1 MLKDRDIL
9 LKLNAHDEQGIE
21 ALFIRYYKPLVVFAG
36 SYLHNLPE
44 AEDLVQEQIVKLWTK
59 RAFTPVKAEAFSTF
73 LFTVIKNACLNW
85 LEKRK
90 LSLTSLEFPHLQIAQ
105 EEASHTDDERV
116 KLIAAILEKLPLQTR
131 RVVDFVILQDKTYKQ
146 AAEELNVSVNTV
158 KTLLKQGIKG
168 LRCELKDRRDRLIF
182 LYIYHRMRRKTL

>member
-1 MLKDRDIL
+1 MLQDQDIL

-36 SYLHNLPE
+36 SYLHNLAE

-59 RAFTPVKAEAFSTF
+59 QAFAPVRAEAFSTF

-90 LSLTSLEFPHLQIAQ
+90 LSLTSLEFPHFQIAQ
-105 EEASHTDDERV
+105 EEANQMEDEKV
-116 KLIAAILEKLPLQTR
+116 KLIAATLEQLPFKTR
-131 RVVDFVILQDKTYKQ
+131 MVVDLILLQDKTYKQ

-168 LRCELKDRRDRLIF
+168 LRRQLKDQHDRLIL
-182 LYIYHRMRRKTL
+182 LYIYHQIRRKTS